1 MTCQLDQEFVVYKAN
16 SKVATV
22 TLPLLQDHLPLR
34 GRATCCHQFTFCS
47 RSPHRN
53 VINLSLSGCLAGW
66 SQLAVDGLD
75 DYESTAGRIR
85 FARRQASSNP
95 VLTSHQRTPTG
106 QARRP
111 ETEVGDYLRY
121 EQRASLVPSRSLRR
135 RTVSY
140 DVPPAR
146 FKSKFRSGSFSVIV
160 AARANSSLA
169 WSRRPRLS
177 RTSPRIL
184 GSR

>member
-22 TLPLLQDHLPLR
+22 TLPLLQDHLLSR
-34 GRATCCHQFTFCS
+34 GRAPCCHQFTFCS

-53 VINLSLSGCLAGW
+53 VINLSLSGVSRGVVTACGGW
-66 SQLAVDGLD
+66 V
-75 DYESTAGRIR
+75 GRLR
-85 FARRQASSNP
+85 VNGWQNP
-95 VLTSHQRTPTG
+95 VRTETSE
-106 QARRP
+106 P
-111 ETEVGDYLRY
+111 ESGSQSSTNFHWASAAAGTEVGDYLRD
-121 EQRASLVPSRSLRR
+121 EQRASLVHSRSPRR

-146 FKSKFRSGSFSVIV
+146 FKRKFRSGSFSVIV

-169 WSRRPRLS
+169 WSRRPSLS
-177 RTSPRIL
+177 SKSPRTL